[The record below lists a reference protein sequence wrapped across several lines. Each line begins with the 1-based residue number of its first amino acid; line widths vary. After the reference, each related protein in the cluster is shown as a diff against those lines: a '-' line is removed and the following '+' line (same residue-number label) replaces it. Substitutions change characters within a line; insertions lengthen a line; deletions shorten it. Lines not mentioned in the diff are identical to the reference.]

1 MSDPTKINKTIRDI
15 RKENYDA
22 DKTLKDIRS
31 TLDPEEDHYKPIK
44 TVNDFNNNYIEFE
57 SIGDKEKTLSIKPH
71 LINIINDHKT
81 QGEWKIRLTIAINF
95 ISSRDSDET
104 WNMHSKSDNI
114 EIMIGNETDEIIVV
128 LFDSLLQRYQEKLEQ
143 SMRGSEFV
151 FDSVDLLYYNLNK
164 TCLVRDGSY
173 TDPPKW

>member
-1 MSDPTKINKTIRDI
+1 
-15 RKENYDA
+15 
-22 DKTLKDIRS
+22 
-31 TLDPEEDHYKPIK
+31 
-44 TVNDFNNNYIEFE
+44 
-57 SIGDKEKTLSIKPH
+57 
-71 LINIINDHKT
+71 
-81 QGEWKIRLTIAINF
+81 
-95 ISSRDSDET
+95 
-104 WNMHSKSDNI
+104 MHSKSDNI

-164 TCLVRDGSY
+164 TSLVRDGSY